1 MILQNRQL
9 NHAEDGFHSALGVSK
24 DTVILCR
31 ERIFFSHFTSSLQSF
46 ELFEDRDDAPK
57 ELTTVTGDLQRT
69 LNMITDPL
77 EYEITLLH
85 FMSYH
90 SMAQKAFAIW
100 KFQNDPSNSV
110 EQKLKLELVKIMSK
124 IKDMKD
130 QEDEED
136 EQESKADD
144 DGDPINLDTVQ
155 NRIELV
161 KKSRYNF
168 SKYMELLGHPLKQ
181 NFGDVDKMINGLF
194 E

>member
-24 DTVILCR
+24 DIAILCR
-31 ERIFFSHFTSSLQSF
+31 ERIFFSHFTSSLQAF
-46 ELFEDRDDAPK
+46 EIFEDREDAPK

-69 LNMITDPL
+69 LQMITDPL
-77 EYEITLLH
+77 EYEVTLLY

-130 QEDEED
+130 QEDKEE
-136 EQESKADD
+136 EQDKKSD
-144 DGDPINLDTVQ
+144 DGDVINLDTVQ

-161 KKSRYNF
+161 KKSRYSF
-168 SKYMELLGHPLKQ
+168 PKYMQLLGHPLKQ
-181 NFGDVDKMINGLF
+181 DFGDVDKMINGLF
-194 E
+194 D